1 MTEESDAK
9 IDKDLADTRRI
20 IAQTTR
26 LLQRIDQAAEQFF
39 TGRDADGNRP
49 KPA

>member
-9 IDKDLADTRRI
+9 IEKDLADTRRI
-20 IAQTTR
+20 IALTN
-26 LLQRIDQAAEQFF
+26 LLMNRIDAATEQYF